1 MNSPTSSQT
10 PAEATTQK
18 PSSWW
23 QAHWQKAVAGV
34 LWAILIG
41 GYLWYSNVNNL
52 GPLEAVRQLLDLF
65 RTSAIGPLI
74 YLAIYMVRPLIFFSA
89 AVLTLA
95 AGFVFGPVWG
105 IIYST
110 LGGNLSASL
119 AYFIGYFF
127 GAGVLEDDGTDGI
140 LQRYARRMR
149 RSSFETVLIM
159 RFLFLPFDAVSYL
172 AGFLRV
178 DWKSFAFATF
188 LGSIPGGVA
197 IALAGASGE
206 FDEGGL
212 SLNPWVLAV
221 AVVLFVLSLLFSRY
235 MRRREQA
242 REQANLQSTEIMEEP
257 QNAA

>member
-1 MNSPTSSQT
+1 MNPST
-10 PAEATTQK
+10 PSEAAVNAEAK
-18 PSSWW
+18 SPPSWW
-23 QAHWQKAVAGV
+23 QAHWQKVIAAT
-34 LWAILIG
+34 LWLILIG
-41 GYLWYSNVNNL
+41 GYLWYSNANNL

-65 RTSAIGPLI
+65 RSSAIGPLI
-74 YLAIYMVRPLIFFSA
+74 YIAIYTARPLIFFSA

-95 AGFVFGPVWG
+95 GGFVFGPVWG
-105 IIYST
+105 VIYAT
-110 LGGNLSASL
+110 LGGNLSGSL

-127 GAGVLEDDGTDGI
+127 GEGVLEDDDSDGI
-140 LQRYARRMR
+140 LQRYTRRMR

-221 AVVLFVLSLLFSRY
+221 AVVLFLLSLGFSRF
-235 MRRREQA
+235 MRQREQRREA
-242 REQANLQSTEIMEEP
+242 KGEQLHAT
-257 QNAA
+257 